1 MYYGYT
7 EKVKKANL
15 QEVRYQSETLQSS
28 KYSLNKLEKAG
39 GEARWGCNG
48 TKEGFRGTFTQDQ
61 QEILR
66 VLHGSARATQRL
78 DHVQVPD
85 SHL

>member
-15 QEVRYQSETLQSS
+15 QEVRYQSQTLQSS
-28 KYSLNKLEKAG
+28 KYSLNKLEKSWRK
-39 GEARWGCNG
+39 ARWGCNG

-61 QEILR
+61 QEVLR
-66 VLHGSARATQRL
+66 VLQQRHIFWTTSRCL
-78 DHVQVPD
+78 ILA
-85 SHL
+85 SET